1 MHPFHSPRDLKE
13 VIIPAIERGLEK
25 HGRQRHDFRISVMA
39 FVATSP
45 EEQAFARS
53 QVAFYASTPSYRPVM
68 ALHGWSDAA
77 ERLSAHAARGEW
89 SEMPALV
96 TDEMLREFCL
106 ITDEEHLARELKKRY
121 EGIADRLGLYLPF
134 RGREKEVAQALSH
147 DFGLQRVDE

>member
-1 MHPFHSPRDLKE
+1 
-13 VIIPAIERGLEK
+13 
-25 HGRQRHDFRISVMA
+25 MA

-68 ALHGWSDAA
+68 ALYGWSDAA

-134 RGREKEVAQALSH
+134 TPGEREGRWTTLSH